1 MKNTIYLL
9 LMAGMATGLH
19 GQQLPSFAQ
28 FYNNDYVL
36 NPAIGG
42 TKGYYDVKSAY
53 RYQWVGIQDAPR
65 TFTLAMNGPIVKEK
79 MGIGGYIYSD
89 VTGPTRRTGAKV
101 SYSYIFKLTETI
113 KMSFGLAG
121 GIMQYVVDGTEIT
134 LKEGADPAQGNTL
147 RAAYTPDA
155 AFGAYLYHDNFYVSV
170 SVPQLIGTTL
180 KFYDGSQSQDNR
192 LRNHYYFNAG
202 YKYKFTDIWAVEP
215 FVQLKYAPPAEPQL
229 DAGARVIW
237 SEKLWLGGI
246 YRTQESATVFVG
258 TDISDSFVLSYAYDL
273 LTNNLQS
280 VSSGSHEI
288 LIGFK
293 FRNAK

>member
-1 MKNTIYLL
+1 MKKLIYTAAIALISVQVY
-9 LMAGMATGLH
+9 

-28 FYNNDYVL
+28 FFNNDYVL

-65 TFTLAMNGPIVKEK
+65 TFTLALNGPIVKEK

-101 SYSYIFKLTETI
+101 SYSYIFKLTEEL

-121 GIMQYVVDGTEIT
+121 GVMQYVVDGTEI
-134 LKEGADPAQGNTL
+134 KMKDGNDL
-147 RAAYTPDA
+147 AAGNSMRAAYTPDA
-155 AFGAYLYHDNFYVSV
+155 AFGAYLFHDNFYVSL
-170 SVPQLIGTTL
+170 STPQLIGTTL
-180 KFYDGSQSQDNR
+180 KFYDGSKSQDNR
-192 LRNHYYFNAG
+192 LKNHYYFNAG
-202 YKYKFTDIWAVEP
+202 YKFKFGEIWAVEP
-215 FVQLKYAPPAEPQL
+215 MVQLKYAPPADPQL

-237 SEKLWLGGI
+237 SEKIWIGGL
-246 YRTQESATVFVG
+246 YRTQEAAVVFVG
-258 TDISDSFVLSYAYDL
+258 VDISDSFVMSYAYDVI
-273 LTNNLQS
+273 TNNIKS

-288 LIGFK
+288 LLGFK
-293 FRNAK
+293 FRNLK

>member
-1 MKNTIYLL
+1 MKNVIYTAAAIC
-9 LMAGMATGLH
+9 MALTGSA
-19 GQQLPSFAQ
+19 QQLPSFAQ

-79 MGIGGYIYSD
+79 MGIGGYVYSD
-89 VTGPTRRTGAKV
+89 VTGPTRRTGAKI
-101 SYSYIFKLTETI
+101 SYSYIFKLTETL

-121 GIMQYVVDGTEIT
+121 GLMQYVVDGTEIT
-134 LKEGADPAQGNTL
+134 LREANDVAQGNSL

-155 AFGAYLYHDNFYVSV
+155 AFGAYLFHKNFYVSL
-170 SVPQLIGTTL
+170 STPQLIGTTL

-192 LRNHYYFNAG
+192 LRNHYYLNAG
-202 YKYKFTDIWAVEP
+202 YKFKFSEAWAVEP
-215 FVQLKYAPPAEPQL
+215 IIQLKYAPPADPQL

-237 SEKLWLGGI
+237 RDKLWLGGL

-258 TDISDSFVLSYAYDL
+258 VDISDSFVMSYAYDVI
-273 LTNNLQS
+273 TNNIKS

-288 LIGFK
+288 LLGFK
-293 FRNAK
+293 FRNSK